1 MSKAPPKVERSQLK
15 QEMQSQTNAG
25 GQSQGMMEQLQ
36 QKLMKLQQKQQ
47 QEQQRLQPE
56 SQPEAS
62 VNVAPGQNGVDG
74 QLTLEALSGLQVNE
88 AFPKGSELVVLE
100 AAIMRS
106 GEGLTSKRLA
116 RLEKDHRLQVLA
128 YGSGRRLY
136 AQDPTSGQHGWISYA
151 SQRDGQLLV
160 APSAGKEFQFQ
171 ESTA

>member
-1 MSKAPPKVERSQLK
+1 M
-15 QEMQSQTNAG
+15 
-25 GQSQGMMEQLQ
+25 
-36 QKLMKLQQKQQ
+36 
-47 QEQQRLQPE
+47 
-56 SQPEAS
+56 
-62 VNVAPGQNGVDG
+62 
-74 QLTLEALSGLQVNE
+74 QVNE

-100 AAIMRS
+100 AAIMRC
-106 GEGLTSKRLA
+106 GEELTSK

-136 AQDPTSGQHGWISYA
+136 VQDPTSGQHGWISYA